1 MPSPVRLTFVMLA
14 LAAMGLVSPVKAV
27 RQAQP
32 ANRVLP
38 DFDVR
43 ESRPAP
49 PPSPQTEAEI
59 GRAAQSGSKP
69 PRVHPFTAGVRVLD
83 VLA

>member
-1 MPSPVRLTFVMLA
+1 MPSSLRLTFVTLS
-14 LAAMGLVSPVKAV
+14 LAAIGLVSPVKAV
-27 RQAQP
+27 KQEQP

-38 DFDVR
+38 DFDIR

-59 GRAAQSGSKP
+59 GRAAQAGSTR
-69 PRVHPFTAGVRVLD
+69 PRVHPFTAGVRVL
-83 VLA
+83 